1 MMHFNSW
8 QFDPVRGDYRPAGE
22 ATQEGTSEISAID
35 EFHSKTILLLGAT
48 GFVGKVLLALV
59 LERFPELKHLVIL
72 VRPKKNV
79 SGEQRF
85 YSEIL
90 ESAPLQSTVDQIG
103 VESVRKKVSIVEGD
117 LSLPMCGIQAE
128 QLARLTGQVD
138 VVINMAGLV
147 EFGPP
152 LIDSLITNVYG
163 IRNLIEL
170 VALFDA
176 RLVHVSTCYVAGKK
190 SGRISEDTAIA
201 GYYPA
206 QKGADDKSFDVDKEL
221 EWCENFVNE
230 TPDREA
236 QREGGQKRADH
247 WGWINTYTY
256 TKSMGEQLI
265 ARTPGL
271 KYCIVR
277 PAIVETSLEFPFPGW
292 NEGMT
297 TSAPLVLMG
306 GEGVKS
312 WPVRK
317 DGALEIIPVDLIAN
331 GILIATAAVLA
342 DKGEK
347 VYHLATAADNP
358 VMLPRLVGFL
368 GTNARFKH
376 KHRKEG
382 NKLANLWKTYM
393 ETEVVSVDQLDASRK
408 RMRWGLDLIQ
418 ATFNSLKVALG
429 TKTMNPY
436 LRSLRITRRQI
447 RQQEQTLDMFLPFMI
462 HNTFV
467 FETDHVRRAYDRLTP
482 EDQRRLKWAP
492 EEIDWADYWV
502 NIHTKGIE
510 RWIRPMFIKQLRS
523 TPPTEIPTS
532 VS

>member
-1 MMHFNSW
+1 
-8 QFDPVRGDYRPAGE
+8 
-22 ATQEGTSEISAID
+22 
-35 EFHSKTILLLGAT
+35 
-48 GFVGKVLLALV
+48 
-59 LERFPELKHLVIL
+59 
-72 VRPKKNV
+72 
-79 SGEQRF
+79 
-85 YSEIL
+85 
-90 ESAPLQSTVDQIG
+90 
-103 VESVRKKVSIVEGD
+103 
-117 LSLPMCGIQAE
+117 
-128 QLARLTGQVD
+128 
-138 VVINMAGLV
+138 
-147 EFGPP
+147 
-152 LIDSLITNVYG
+152 
-163 IRNLIEL
+163 
-170 VALFDA
+170 
-176 RLVHVSTCYVAGKK
+176 
-190 SGRISEDTAIA
+190 
-201 GYYPA
+201 
-206 QKGADDKSFDVDKEL
+206 
-221 EWCENFVNE
+221 
-230 TPDREA
+230 
-236 QREGGQKRADH
+236 
-247 WGWINTYTY
+247 
-256 TKSMGEQLI
+256 
-265 ARTPGL
+265 
-271 KYCIVR
+271 
-277 PAIVETSLEFPFPGW
+277 
-292 NEGMT
+292 MT